1 MNERSLRRKK
11 KNTSALRLATWN
23 VRTMCP
29 GLSDDLQQIDDI
41 RKTAI
46 IDRELS
52 KLKIDIAALQ
62 ETRLPASGSLKEKD
76 YTCFWQGLEP
86 EERRLYGVGFAVRN
100 TLLSLLEPPSQGTTR
115 ILTLRLSTP
124 SGPANI
130 FSVYAPTLCATA
142 EAKDE
147 FYEELEAKI
156 REIPQKEDLFLLG
169 DFNARVGSDHH
180 SWPRCMGLE
189 LCSFHGLCITNT
201 FFSTKPQSVL
211 ETPQIQAL
219 APV

>member
-1 MNERSLRRKK
+1 
-11 KNTSALRLATWN
+11 
-23 VRTMCP
+23 MCP
-29 GLSDDLQQIDDI
+29 GLSDVLQQIHDA

-52 KLKIDIAALQ
+52 KLKVDIAALQ

-76 YTCFWQGLEP
+76 YTFFWQGLEP

-100 TLLSLLEPPSQGTTR
+100 TLLSSMEPPSQGTAR
-115 ILTLRLSTP
+115 ILSLRLSTP

-142 EAKDE
+142 EAKDA

-169 DFNARVGSDHH
+169 DFNARVGSDHN
-180 SWPRCMGLE
+180 SWPRCIGHFGVGKLNENGQRLLE
-189 LCSFHGLCITNT
+189 LCTFHGLCITNT
-201 FFSTKPQSVL
+201 FFSTKPQHRVSWRHPRSKHWHQDRV
-211 ETPQIQAL
+211 TAL
-219 APV
+219 PRP